1 MHPAYSV
8 ILFTTASGAGYGL
21 LFGLALFTLVG
32 GLPESTAFWLVGSGL
47 AFGLVTFG
55 LLASTVHL
63 GHPERAWRALSQWRS
78 SWLSREGVAALL
90 TYPVAGLFALDRLFA
105 TPGGDVEGV
114 SQALALATAA
124 MCVVT
129 VASTAM
135 IYVSLETIRRWSN
148 GWVLPGYLLIALATG
163 LLWLNLLVAAF
174 GGGSFAVSWLAV
186 AAMAAAGLVKIAY
199 WFAIDSDD
207 GGPTPE
213 TATGLGGLG
222 AVRLLDAPHT
232 SENYIQ
238 KEMGYVVARK
248 HADKLRHTVMLVG
261 VAAPIVLI
269 VVALALDAGWGMV
282 LCALLA
288 VAAGSL
294 GAVVERW
301 LFFAEA
307 KHSVTL
313 YYGAPSA

>member
-8 ILFTTASGAGYGL
+8 IAFTTASGAGYGL

-32 GLPESTAFWLVGSGL
+32 GLPEDLAFWFGGAGI
-47 AFGLVTFG
+47 AFTLVTFG

-90 TYPVAGLFALDRLFA
+90 TYPVAGLFALDRLYA
-105 TPGGDVEGV
+105 APGNDLDGAAL
-114 SQALALATAA
+114 ALALATLA
-124 MCVVT
+124 MCAVT

-135 IYVSLETIRRWSN
+135 IYVSLATIRRWSN
-148 GWVLPGYLLIALATG
+148 GWVLPGYLLIGLATG
-163 LLWLNLLVAAF
+163 LLWLNLLVVAF
-174 GGGSFAVSWLAV
+174 GGSHFAITWLAV
-186 AAMAAAGLVKIAY
+186 AALSAAGLVKIAY
-199 WFAIDSDD
+199 WFSIDRDA

-213 TATGLGGLG
+213 SATGLGDLG
-222 AVRLLDAPHT
+222 TVRLLDAPHT
-232 SENYIQ
+232 AENFIQ
-238 KEMGYVVARK
+238 KEMGYVVARR
-248 HADKLRHTVMLVG
+248 HADKLRHSVMLIG
-261 VAAPIVLI
+261 ITAPIVLSLA
-269 VVALALDAGWGMV
+269 ALALDAVWGV
-282 LCALLA
+282 ALCVLLA
-288 VAAGSL
+288 AATGSL

-307 KHSVTL
+307 KHSVML

>member
-8 ILFTTASGAGYGL
+8 IVFTTASGAGYGL

-32 GLPESTAFWLVGSGL
+32 GLPEDLAFWLGGAGL
-47 AFGLVTFG
+47 AFAMVTFG

-90 TYPVAGLFALDRLFA
+90 SYPVAGLFALDRLFA
-105 TPGGDVEGV
+105 APGGDLDGV
-114 SQALALATAA
+114 ALALALATLVMCAA
-124 MCVVT
+124 T

-135 IYVSLETIRRWSN
+135 IYVSLGTIRRWSN
-148 GWVLPGYLLIALATG
+148 GWVLPGYLLLGLATG
-163 LLWLNLLVAAF
+163 LLWLNLLVVAF
-174 GGGSFAVSWLAV
+174 GGRHFALGWLVV
-186 AAMAAAGLVKIAY
+186 AALAAAGMVKIAY
-199 WFAIDSDD
+199 WFSIERDT

-213 TATGLGGLG
+213 SATGLGGLG
-222 AVRLLDAPHT
+222 TVRLLDAPHT

-238 KEMGYVVARK
+238 KEMGYVVARR

-261 VAAPIVLI
+261 VAAPIVLTI
-269 VVALALDAGWGMV
+269 AALALDATWGVV
-282 LCALLA
+282 LCAFLA
-288 VAAGSL
+288 AAAGSL

-307 KHSVTL
+307 KHSVML
-313 YYGAPSA
+313 YYGAPNA